1 MFFVDKNNES
11 DTFQAFHYQLDYLL
25 ECHLFLYVKVFEYI
39 VKDSLLDIKP
49 NEFPDLQK

>member
-25 ECHLFLYVKVFEYI
+25 ECHLFLYVKVFEY
-39 VKDSLLDIKP
+39 DSIASKLGGYMDIA
-49 NEFPDLQK
+49 NI